1 MRSWIRLE
9 SPSPAALLRNAA
21 MLTLAL
27 GGAPLLACGGSDT
40 VEQRSASALSTTEAQ
55 SLAFTR
61 EEEKLARDVYA
72 ALEAKE
78 PIFSTIKSSEQTHM
92 DAILTLLSRYG
103 LRDPAAEKAPG
114 VFEDATLQKL
124 HDDLIAQGAP
134 STLAALQ
141 VGVAIEEL
149 DIRDIEAARS
159 SVSHT
164 TSYDLRQPDAR
175 LPQPPSVVLRKSEGA
190 RWFVYAAILG
200 RDHVPADCR
209 FPHGDRRT
217 GQVTVA
223 PTPFRIPPAP
233 TPR

>member
-159 SVSHT
+159 SVSHSDILT
-164 TSYDLRQPDAR
+164 TYDHLTRGSRNHLRSFYGKVKALGGSYTPQYLDATTFQQIVDS
-175 LPQPPSVVLRKSEGA
+175 PME
-190 RWFVYAAILG
+190 
-200 RDHVPADCR
+200 
-209 FPHGDRRT
+209 T
-217 GQVTVA
+217 GG
-223 PTPFRIPPAP
+223 PGK
-233 TPR
+233 